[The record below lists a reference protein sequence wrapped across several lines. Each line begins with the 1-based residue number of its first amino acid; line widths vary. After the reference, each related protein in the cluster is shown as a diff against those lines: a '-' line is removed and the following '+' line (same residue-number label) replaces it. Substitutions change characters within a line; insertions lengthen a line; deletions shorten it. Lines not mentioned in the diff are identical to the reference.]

1 MLALNK
7 CFTVTYFCQVW
18 CLLLPSLTPNLNQFE
33 TLTPLGN
40 ILNYQ
45 TIGLSRLDKK
55 KSLGWVI
62 YQLQQIELSW
72 PSWWSATDHSLVSC
86 DEQLYQDEW
95 QQQGNATGQEIVRQ
109 QKTLRSGNFPP
120 MIWLLIFPS
129 SCNTFLYK
137 LV

>member
-40 ILNYQ
+40 ILSYQ

-95 QQQGNATGQEIVRQ
+95 QHQGSATGQEIVRQ
-109 QKTLRSGNFPP
+109 QKNLAVWEFSSYDLTVNFPLQLQH
-120 MIWLLIFPS
+120 ISL
-129 SCNTFLYK
+129 
-137 LV
+137 